1 MPDQAIPI
9 CTARTNAL
17 RCSIDELVEELAER
31 IEQGESFDNPKLT
44 ETADRVFGGTR
55 AVGKYTARDAYDA
68 LEVAVNKY
76 LLEKHA
82 RALMQMNACGA
93 LASVLRPLLKRLPR
107 QSDRTLEQTELQ
119 QFSTP
124 PTLAYFAARLLDPK
138 PTDIVLEPSAGT
150 GSLAIWPHAIG
161 ARVICNETSSRRHSL
176 LRSVFNFEVLPLDA
190 ENNRRPVTA
199 RDSTNRRPH
208 ESAV

>member
-9 CTARTNAL
+9 CTARTNEL

-31 IEQGESFDNPKLT
+31 IENGESFDNPKLT
-44 ETADRVFGGTR
+44 ETADGAFRGTR
-55 AVGKYTARDAYDA
+55 AEGKYTARDAYDA

-76 LLEKHA
+76 LLGKHA
-82 RALMQMNACGA
+82 RALMQMNACDA
-93 LASVLRPLLKRLPR
+93 LASVLRPLLKRLLR

-124 PTLAYFAARLLDPK
+124 PTLAYFVARLLDPK
-138 PTDIVLEPSAGT
+138 PSDIILEPSAGT
-150 GSLAIWPHAIG
+150 GSFAIWPRAVG

-176 LRSVFNFEVLPLDA
+176 LRCVFNFDALPLDA
-190 ENNRRPVTA
+190 EFIDDLLDRK
-199 RDSTNRRPH
+199 S
-208 ESAV
+208 

>member
-17 RCSIDELVEELAER
+17 CCSIHELVDELEER
-31 IEQGESFDNPKLT
+31 IQNGESFDNPKLT
-44 ETADRVFGGTR
+44 ETADRAFSGTR
-55 AVGKYTARDAYDA
+55 AEGKYTARDAYDA
-68 LEVAVNKY
+68 LEVAVNKC

-124 PTLAYFAARLLDPK
+124 PTLAYFVARLLDPK
-138 PTDIVLEPSAGT
+138 PSDIVLEPSAGT
-150 GSLAIWPHAIG
+150 GSLAIWPCSVG
-161 ARVICNETSSRRHSL
+161 ARVVCNETSSRRNSL
-176 LRSVFNFEVLPLDA
+176 LR
-190 ENNRRPVTA
+190 
-199 RDSTNRRPH
+199 
-208 ESAV
+208 

>member
-31 IEQGESFDNPKLT
+31 IEKGESFDNPKLT

-55 AVGKYTARDAYDA
+55 AEAKYTARDAYDA

-124 PTLAYFAARLLDPK
+124 PTLAYFAARLLDLNPS
-138 PTDIVLEPSAGT
+138 DIVLEPSAGT

-161 ARVICNETSSRRHSL
+161 ARVIATRRARGDIRCFAVSLISRYYRSTQKSSTTCYR
-176 LRSVFNFEVLPLDA
+176 
-190 ENNRRPVTA
+190 A
-199 RDSTNRRPH
+199 RFYQPPS
-208 ESAV
+208 S